1 MPRQASL
8 VLDSGKG
15 EPLLFNCLMSK
26 PNMKNTTP
34 TDRRVLVDP
43 ALIQAHSSVYRAM
56 ADIRLAAKI
65 IRKQH
70 NRQQEPNRPDEYNRI
85 EGLMQAMLFDIQRM
99 IGCETM
105 RQFQNLAHNNSTRE
119 GRL

>member
-34 TDRRVLVDP
+34 TDRRALVDP

-65 IRKQH
+65 IRKRH
-70 NRQQEPNRPDEYNRI
+70 ILRQEPSHPDEYNRI
-85 EGLMQAMLFDIQRM
+85 EGLMQAMLSDIQRM

-105 RQFQNLAHNNSTRE
+105 RQLQNFAHENAIKE

>member
-1 MPRQASL
+1 
-8 VLDSGKG
+8 
-15 EPLLFNCLMSK
+15 
-26 PNMKNTTP
+26 MKNNQKP
-34 TDRRVLVDP
+34 TGHFPVDP

-105 RQFQNLAHNNSTRE
+105 RQFQNFTHDNSTRE

>member
-1 MPRQASL
+1 M
-8 VLDSGKG
+8 
-15 EPLLFNCLMSK
+15 FK
-26 PNMKNTTP
+26 PNMKNNQTTMGHFP
-34 TDRRVLVDP
+34 VDP

-56 ADIRLAAKI
+56 ADIRLATKI

-70 NRQQEPNRPDEYNRI
+70 DQRHEPNCMGEHKRLEK
-85 EGLMQAMLFDIQRM
+85 LMQEMLFDIQRM

-105 RQFQNLAHNNSTRE
+105 RQLQNFAHENAIRE

>member
-1 MPRQASL
+1 
-8 VLDSGKG
+8 
-15 EPLLFNCLMSK
+15 
-26 PNMKNTTP
+26 MKNNQKP
-34 TDRRVLVDP
+34 TEHFPVDP
-43 ALIQAHSSVYRAM
+43 ALILAHSSVYRAM

-65 IRKQH
+65 IRKRH
-70 NRQQEPNRPDEYNRI
+70 ILRQEPSHPDEYNRI

-105 RQFQNLAHNNSTRE
+105 RQFQNFTHDNSTRE

>member
-1 MPRQASL
+1 
-8 VLDSGKG
+8 
-15 EPLLFNCLMSK
+15 
-26 PNMKNTTP
+26 MKNNQKP
-34 TDRRVLVDP
+34 TEHFPVDP

-105 RQFQNLAHNNSTRE
+105 RQFQNFTHDNSTRE

>member
-1 MPRQASL
+1 
-8 VLDSGKG
+8 
-15 EPLLFNCLMSK
+15 
-26 PNMKNTTP
+26 MKNNQKP
-34 TDRRVLVDP
+34 TGHFPVDP
-43 ALIQAHSSVYRAM
+43 ALIQAHSCVYRAM

-70 NRQQEPNRPDEYNRI
+70 DRRQEPHRTDEHRRL
-85 EGLMQAMLFDIQRM
+85 EELMQAMLFDIQRV

-105 RQFQNLAHNNSTRE
+105 RQLQNFTHDNAIRE

>member
-1 MPRQASL
+1 
-8 VLDSGKG
+8 
-15 EPLLFNCLMSK
+15 
-26 PNMKNTTP
+26 MKNNQKP
-34 TDRRVLVDP
+34 TEHFPVDP

-85 EGLMQAMLFDIQRM
+85 EGLMQAMLSDIQRM

>member
-1 MPRQASL
+1 
-8 VLDSGKG
+8 
-15 EPLLFNCLMSK
+15 MSK
-26 PNMKNTTP
+26 PHYEKQP
-34 TDRRVLVDP
+34 KTDGHFPVDP
-43 ALIQAHSSVYRAM
+43 ALIQAHSCVYRAM

-70 NRQQEPNRPDEYNRI
+70 DRRQEPHRTDEHRRL
-85 EGLMQAMLFDIQRM
+85 EELMQAMLFDIQRM

-105 RQFQNLAHNNSTRE
+105 RQLQNFTHDNAIRE

>member
-1 MPRQASL
+1 
-8 VLDSGKG
+8 
-15 EPLLFNCLMSK
+15 
-26 PNMKNTTP
+26 MKNNQKP
-34 TDRRVLVDP
+34 TERFPVDP

-65 IRKQH
+65 IRKRH
-70 NRQQEPNRPDEYNRI
+70 ILRQEPSHPDEYDQI
-85 EGLMQAMLFDIQRM
+85 EDLMQTMLSDIQRM

-105 RQFQNLAHNNSTRE
+105 RQLQNFAHDNTTKE

>member
-1 MPRQASL
+1 
-8 VLDSGKG
+8 
-15 EPLLFNCLMSK
+15 
-26 PNMKNTTP
+26 MKTTTP
-34 TDRRVLVDP
+34 TERRALVDP

-65 IRKQH
+65 IRKRH
-70 NRQQEPNRPDEYNRI
+70 DRRQEPNRMDEHRQL
-85 EGLMQAMLFDIQRM
+85 EELMQGMLFDIQRM

-105 RQFQNLAHNNSTRE
+105 RCLQDFAHDGNTNSTRE

>member
-1 MPRQASL
+1 
-8 VLDSGKG
+8 
-15 EPLLFNCLMSK
+15 
-26 PNMKNTTP
+26 MKNNQKP
-34 TDRRVLVDP
+34 TEHFPVDP
-43 ALIQAHSSVYRAM
+43 ALILAHSSVYRAM

-65 IRKQH
+65 IRKRH
-70 NRQQEPNRPDEYNRI
+70 ILRQEPSHPDEYNRI
-85 EGLMQAMLFDIQRM
+85 EGLMQAMLSDIQRM

>member
-1 MPRQASL
+1 M
-8 VLDSGKG
+8 
-15 EPLLFNCLMSK
+15 FK
-26 PNMKNTTP
+26 PNMKNNQTTMGHFP
-34 TDRRVLVDP
+34 VDP

-70 NRQQEPNRPDEYNRI
+70 DRRQKPNRTDEHRRL
-85 EGLMQAMLFDIQRM
+85 EELMQEMLFDIQRM

-105 RQFQNLAHNNSTRE
+105 RQLQNFAHDNAIRE